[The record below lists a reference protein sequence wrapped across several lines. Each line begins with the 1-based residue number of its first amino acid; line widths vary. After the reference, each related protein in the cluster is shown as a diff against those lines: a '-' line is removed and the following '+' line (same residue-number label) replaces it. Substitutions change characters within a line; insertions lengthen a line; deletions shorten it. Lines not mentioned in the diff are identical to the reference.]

1 MAESV
6 DAVLQKV
13 PWAART
19 TVSYFEDVAQ
29 DDGDEVQWIRKR
41 VNVQGICWQPT
52 AAELAPFT
60 VSAADA
66 KSRVAKAELNPARY
80 AWLCAF
86 AAHEKAPPVQATG
99 RHAQNEAF
107 IQGGVNPSYAVREV
121 ADGHMLHAR
130 HAHELVVQAIQWERD
145 RVTDEMHALRDQN
158 ELLRKALKLTPVL
171 HDVDHQAKGRGN
183 KYHRSRLSPALI
195 RKLKPYATL
204 KPSQRTQRLKMI
216 RVACMMLKAC
226 SGGMA
231 APFPALASALAL
243 PPRSLTLRSLLLC
256 PLRSLLLCSLLLCSQ
271 MLCSPP
277 LCSRRCSARAT
288 AVLAPLLAP
297 PLRSPLL
304 CSRHRC
310 ARRCRCA
317 RTTAAL
323 SAALL
328 AALAPP
334 LRLPLRSHRR
344 CSLRCCCAR
353 ATVVLAPLLCSRR
366 CSPAPLRSR
375 RRRCCARAAAVLA
388 PPLCSLPA
396 PLRSHRCCA
405 LRCCCALAPLLCSR
419 AADHAAAVLGPPLLC
434 WHHRCDRAAA
444 VLAPPLCS
452 RRRCSARTVAVLA
465 PLLCSRCCCASAA
478 AALAAAGLTAAAC
491 TFS

>member
-1 MAESV
+1 
-6 DAVLQKV
+6 VLQKV

-271 MLCSPP
+271 MLCSRHRCARAAALLAPP
-277 LCSRRCSARAT
+277 LCSRRCSAHAT
-288 AVLAPLLAP
+288 AALAAALLTP

-317 RTTAAL
+317 GTTAAL
-323 SAALL
+323 SAAAALAPPLRSPLLL

-334 LRLPLRSHRR
+334 LRLPLPLRSHAALSSAAALAPPLRSHR
-344 CSLRCCCAR
+344 CCAR
-353 ATVVLAPLLCSRR
+353 ATALAALSAAAVLSRRCCALAPPITPLLCSRR
-366 CSPAPLRSR
+366 RS
-375 RRRCCARAAAVLA
+375 RRCCARAAAALLA
-388 PPLCSLPA
+388 PPL
-396 PLRSHRCCA
+396 
-405 LRCCCALAPLLCSR
+405 
-419 AADHAAAVLGPPLLC
+419 
-434 WHHRCDRAAA
+434 
-444 VLAPPLCS
+444 
-452 RRRCSARTVAVLA
+452 
-465 PLLCSRCCCASAA
+465 
-478 AALAAAGLTAAAC
+478 
-491 TFS
+491 

>member
-130 HAHELVVQAIQWERD
+130 HAHELVVQAIQWERN

-271 MLCSPP
+271 MLCS
-277 LCSRRCSARAT
+277 RHRCARA
-288 AVLAPLLAP
+288 AALLAP
-297 PLRSPLL
+297 PLRSPLPL
-304 CSRHRC
+304 RWHHRC
-310 ARRCRCA
+310 ALRCCCA
-317 RTTAAL
+317 RAAAAL

-353 ATVVLAPLLCSRR
+353 ATAVLAPLLCSRR

-375 RRRCCARAAAVLA
+375 RRRCCA
-388 PPLCSLPA
+388 
-396 PLRSHRCCA
+396 
-405 LRCCCALAPLLCSR
+405 
-419 AADHAAAVLGPPLLC
+419 
-434 WHHRCDRAAA
+434 RAAA

-478 AALAAAGLTAAAC
+478 AALAAAALTAAAC